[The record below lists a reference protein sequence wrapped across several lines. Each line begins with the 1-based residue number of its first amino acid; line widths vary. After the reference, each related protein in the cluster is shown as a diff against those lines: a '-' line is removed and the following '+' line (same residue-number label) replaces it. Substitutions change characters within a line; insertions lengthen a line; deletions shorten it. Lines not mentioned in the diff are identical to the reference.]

1 MINNEILL
9 KLVISAILGLAIGLE
24 RQFKRKPI
32 GLKTSL
38 VISISSC
45 LLTIVSIES
54 SYTFTDSEHIMI
66 RMDPLRLA
74 AQIVYGV
81 GFLGAGVILKR
92 DDNTISGLTAAA
104 IIWGAAGIGIAN
116 GAGFIIE
123 AITVV
128 ISLILGIEL
137 VPFVIKKLSIRN
149 INSKDVTLKVHVQ
162 GEKKI
167 TVINQIKKEVIEVS
181 KTRIKEVDKKTVL
194 IYLKTTV
201 SEDISIEKMYNIIYD
216 IDYITKLEIAE

>member
-1 MINNEILL
+1 
-9 KLVISAILGLAIGLE
+9 
-24 RQFKRKPI
+24 
-32 GLKTSL
+32 
-38 VISISSC
+38 
-45 LLTIVSIES
+45 
-54 SYTFTDSEHIMI
+54 TFTDSEHIMI

-74 AQIVYGV
+74 AQIVSGV

-92 DDNTISGLTAAA
+92 DDNTISGLTTAA
-104 IIWGAAGIGIAN
+104 IIWGAAGMGIAT

-128 ISLILGIEL
+128 ILLILGIEI
-137 VPFVIKKLSIRN
+137 VPFVIKKLNIRN
-149 INSKDVTLKVHVQ
+149 INSKDVNLKVHVQ
-162 GEKKI
+162 EEKKI

-201 SEDISIEKMYNIIYD
+201 SEEISIEKMYNID
-216 IDYITKLEIAE
+216 RKSTRLNSSHVS

>member
-74 AQIVYGV
+74 AQIVSGV

-92 DDNTISGLTAAA
+92 DDNTISGLTTAA
-104 IIWGAAGIGIAN
+104 IIWGAAGIGIAT

-128 ISLILGIEL
+128 ILLILGIEL

>member
-1 MINNEILL
+1 
-9 KLVISAILGLAIGLE
+9 VGYISNIRTSHGLE

-74 AQIVYGV
+74 AQIVSGV

-92 DDNTISGLTAAA
+92 DDNTISGLTTAA
-104 IIWGAAGIGIAN
+104 IIWGAAGIGIAT

-128 ISLILGIEL
+128 ILLILGIEL

-167 TVINQIKKEVIEVS
+167 TVIN
-181 KTRIKEVDKKTVL
+181 
-194 IYLKTTV
+194 
-201 SEDISIEKMYNIIYD
+201 
-216 IDYITKLEIAE
+216 